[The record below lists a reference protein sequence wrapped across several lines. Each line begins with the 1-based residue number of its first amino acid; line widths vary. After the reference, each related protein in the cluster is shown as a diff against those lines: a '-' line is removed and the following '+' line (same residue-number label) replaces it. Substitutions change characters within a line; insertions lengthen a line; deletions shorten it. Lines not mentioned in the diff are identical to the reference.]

1 MSKIKDEETPMEIV
15 KTLNDK
21 ELTIALKGNLDSTT
35 SIDLEKEIENSLK
48 DIEVLIFEFAELNYL
63 SSAGL
68 RILLVAQK
76 IMDKQ
81 GKMIIRHV
89 NSDILNIFAITGFDN
104 ILTIE

>member
-1 MSKIKDEETPMEIV
+1 MEII

-35 SIDLEKEIENSLK
+35 SIQLEKEIETSLK
-48 DIEVLIFEFAELNYL
+48 DVEILIFDFVDLNYL

-76 IMDKQ
+76 VMDKQ

-89 NSDILNIFAITGFDN
+89 NEDIMNIFSITGFDN
-104 ILTIE
+104 VLTIE

>member
-1 MSKIKDEETPMEIV
+1 MEIV

>member
-1 MSKIKDEETPMEIV
+1 MEII

-35 SIDLEKEIENSLK
+35 SIQLEKEIETSLK
-48 DIEVLIFEFAELNYL
+48 DIETLIFDFADLNYL

-76 IMDKQ
+76 VMDKQ

-89 NSDILNIFAITGFDN
+89 NEDIMNIFSITGFDN
-104 ILTIE
+104 VLTIE